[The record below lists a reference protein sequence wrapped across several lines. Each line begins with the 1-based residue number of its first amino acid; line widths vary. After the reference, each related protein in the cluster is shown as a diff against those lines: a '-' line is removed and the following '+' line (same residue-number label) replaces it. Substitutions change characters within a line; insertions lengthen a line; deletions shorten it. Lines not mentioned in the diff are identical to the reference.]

1 MKFTSPQEKTVTIE
15 GCYVDDHTKLL
26 YGNIVCK
33 RPSKP
38 TTYKFEFSGSFNS
51 QSPIVLEYMDMRVH
65 KVGKH
70 ANGLNEGS
78 YITFTHN
85 GKEGSMN
92 GSTIEDGVFHYN
104 FKDTVEQESP
114 FGDNAIFCT
123 EGQLLMS
130 VPSESCNNG
139 AAIRVKMYNQLNQSY
154 ITKDLTT
161 NGGIGIDDGIGMPTS
176 YAYQMT
182 FHVFH
187 GFKNDCENLNNKLNY
202 YDGSTGFIYSGE
214 ESPLKLDLVVKFD
227 TV

>member
-33 RPSKP
+33 RLSKP
-38 TTYKFEFSGSFNS
+38 ATYKFEFSGSFNS

-65 KVGKH
+65 KVGKY

-85 GKEGSMN
+85 GIEGSMN
-92 GSTIEDGVFHYN
+92 GSTIKDGVFHYN

-130 VPSESCNNG
+130 VPPEFCNNG
-139 AAIRVKMYNQLNQSY
+139 AAIRVKLYNQLNQSY

-176 YAYQMT
+176 YAY
-182 FHVFH
+182 
-187 GFKNDCENLNNKLNY
+187 
-202 YDGSTGFIYSGE
+202 
-214 ESPLKLDLVVKFD
+214 
-227 TV
+227 